1 MRDSLDALK
10 APHFIRIS
18 AMPESERT
26 FAGLRFI
33 TSVARLQDLPPPDR
47 PEVAFA
53 GRSNVGK
60 SSAINAL
67 ARRRRLAFFSK
78 TPGRTQTLN
87 FFELGERA
95 RLVDLPG
102 YGFARVPQALRQGWD
117 RLVGGY
123 IASRSS
129 LIGLVVLMD
138 ARRPFTEHDRRLLAW
153 LRPTGRRLLVLLS
166 KSDKLSRR
174 EREAQLRDAR
184 AQLESLDPHAQLL
197 LFSSSSGEGVEEAR
211 ALLGQWLEAARAE

>member
-1 MRDSLDALK
+1 MRNSLDALK

-18 AMPESERT
+18 SMPESERV

-33 TSVARLQDLPPPDR
+33 TSVARLEDLPPPDR
-47 PEVAFA
+47 PEIAFA

-67 ARRRRLAFFSK
+67 AQRRRLAFFSK
-78 TPGRTQTLN
+78 TPGRTQMLN

-102 YGFARVPQALRQGWD
+102 YGFARAPQAIRQGWD

-123 IASRSS
+123 IASRAS
-129 LIGLVVLMD
+129 LVGLVVLMD

-174 EREAQLRDAR
+174 EREAQLRPAR
-184 AQLESLDPHAQLL
+184 AQLASQDPQAQLL
-197 LFSSSSGEGVEEAR
+197 LFSSRSGEGVEKAR
-211 ALLGQWLEAARAE
+211 ALVGEGV

>member
-1 MRDSLDALK
+1 
-10 APHFIRIS
+10 
-18 AMPESERT
+18 MPESERV
-26 FAGLRFI
+26 FAGLRFV
-33 TSVARLQDLPPPDR
+33 TSVARLEDLPPPDR
-47 PEVAFA
+47 PEIAFA

-87 FFELGERA
+87 FFELGEKA

-102 YGFARVPQALRQGWD
+102 YGFARVPHAVRQGWD

-129 LIGLVVLMD
+129 LVGLVVLMD
-138 ARRPFTEHDRRLLAW
+138 ARRPFTEHDQQLLAW
-153 LRPTGRRLLVLLS
+153 VRPTGCRLLVLLS
-166 KSDKLSRR
+166 KCDKLSRR
-174 EREAQLRDAR
+174 
-184 AQLESLDPHAQLL
+184 QLEIQLWAARDQLASRDPQATLL
-197 LFSSSSGEGVEEAR
+197 PFSSSSGEGVEEAR